1 MLTHL
6 ISTTEFVKLVKD
18 NSTSLTEISIANQY
32 IQCLRYANFVSR
44 KPELWMFVPCDEDG
58 NVLEEPEQYNSW
70 LNKKSIDWGKVP
82 FNVDLHTYEKYQ
94 QAQSKV
100 LFKFWKFVEKTKR
113 GYYKLQKDDETTMY
127 LDVSEGLLN
136 GTGHSNTLE
145 YMQFIS
151 TELLEL
157 TETALKQIL

>member
-18 NSTSLTEISIANQY
+18 NSTSLTERSIANQY
-32 IQCLRYANFVSR
+32 IQCLRYANFVSQ

-82 FNVDLHTYEKYQ
+82 FNIDLHTFEKYQ

-100 LFKFWKFVEKTKR
+100 LFRWELRKDNSVGLINWSDR
-113 GYYKLQKDDETTMY
+113 IHLSIYK
-127 LDVSEGLLN
+127 
-136 GTGHSNTLE
+136 TLE
-145 YMQFIS
+145 DLPEHYKRNMK
-151 TELLEL
+151 L
-157 TETALKQIL
+157 TETALNQIL

>member
-1 MLTHL
+1 MITHL

-18 NSTSLTEISIANQY
+18 NSTSLTERSIANQY
-32 IQCLRYANFVSR
+32 IQCLRYANFVSQ

-82 FNVDLHTYEKYQ
+82 FNIDLHTFEKYQ
-94 QAQSKV
+94 QAQYRV
-100 LFKFWKFVEKTKR
+100 LFRWELRKDNSVGLINWSDR
-113 GYYKLQKDDETTMY
+113 IHLSIYK
-127 LDVSEGLLN
+127 
-136 GTGHSNTLE
+136 TLE
-145 YMQFIS
+145 DLPEHYKRNMK
-151 TELLEL
+151 L